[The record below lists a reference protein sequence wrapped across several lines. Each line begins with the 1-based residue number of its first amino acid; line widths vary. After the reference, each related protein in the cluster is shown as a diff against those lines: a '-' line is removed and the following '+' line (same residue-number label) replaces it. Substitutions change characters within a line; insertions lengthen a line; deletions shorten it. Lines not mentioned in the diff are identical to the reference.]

1 MIRGVQ
7 TITLKK
13 EDPEAS
19 AIAVSE
25 IVSSMTRQYLDM
37 LGDDP
42 KAVAAF
48 TCALLA
54 RVVGMT
60 AGIVG
65 GSEAAQLLEMMKGAF
80 ENGAPNEIRG
90 RRH

>member
-7 TITLKK
+7 TLTLKK

-25 IVSSMTRQYLDM
+25 ILSSMTRQYLEM

-42 KAVAAF
+42 KAIAGF
-48 TCALLA
+48 TCTLLA

-65 GSEAAQLLEMMKGAF
+65 GSEAARLLEMMKGAF
-80 ENGAPNEIRG
+80 ENGIPSETHG

>member
-7 TITLKK
+7 TLTLKK

-25 IVSSMTRQYLDM
+25 IVGSMTRQYLDM
-37 LGDDP
+37 LGNDP
-42 KAVAAF
+42 KAVAEF
-48 TCALLA
+48 TCTLLA
-54 RVVGMT
+54 RVAGMT
-60 AGIVG
+60 AGILG
-65 GSEAAQLLEMMKGAF
+65 GAETAQLLEMMKGAF
-80 ENGAPNEIRG
+80 ENGAPTDIRG